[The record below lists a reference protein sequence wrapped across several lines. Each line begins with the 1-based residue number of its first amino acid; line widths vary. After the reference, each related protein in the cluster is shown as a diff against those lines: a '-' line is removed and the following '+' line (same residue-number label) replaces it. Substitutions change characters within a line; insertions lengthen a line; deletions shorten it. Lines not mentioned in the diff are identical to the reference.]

1 MKKYMKNK
9 GFITEKFYNRIEL
22 NKNRTENKVF
32 TLLLL
37 LNLILIPIT
46 TKSIGEVKE
55 KYRENKSNIDY
66 SEENKINSNDINKW
80 IKSIIKDE
88 IEEAYITNENG
99 EVIVNN
105 LERIDDISSDTSIN
119 ISDINIDGSGKYKLG
134 VRLNE

>member
-22 NKNRTENKVF
+22 NKNKIENKVF
-32 TLLLL
+32 TVLLLI
-37 LNLILIPIT
+37 NLILIPIT

-55 KYRENKSNIDY
+55 KYRENKSNIDH

>member
-22 NKNRTENKVF
+22 NKNKTENKVF

-37 LNLILIPIT
+37 INLILIPIT

-55 KYRENKSNIDY
+55 KYTENKSNIYY

-88 IEEAYITNENG
+88 IEEAYITNKNG

-105 LERIDDISSDTSIN
+105 LERIDEISSDTSIN
-119 ISDINIDGSGKYKLG
+119 ISDINVDGSGKYKLG

>member
-22 NKNRTENKVF
+22 NKNKTENKVF